1 MAARSR
7 TDLLPCPICGKTYSM
22 VTINSHVDRCLNEG
36 GESQEPAEIGVKRPG
51 DESDPPAKRSK
62 QESVSGG
69 APQTSAG
76 TFGSPTAK
84 ASAKGKVF
92 SSPQSSKT
100 PMFFQKKGT
109 TTSAGNH
116 VQNGPMVGDRSKPTK
131 EDFRPLA
138 ERVRPTCLDQYVGQ
152 TKALGAGSMLRLLVE
167 AHDIPSM
174 VLWGPPGCGKTTM
187 AQIIAKNAKQRQNSR
202 FVALSATMS
211 GVDEVRDVIK
221 VAKNEQTMFRRK
233 TILFID
239 EIHRFNKKQQ
249 DTFLPHVESGTIV
262 LIGATTENPSFSL
275 NSALL
280 SRCRVIVLEK
290 LGVEDVELILRRA
303 AHTIG
308 VCVLGEGSEQE
319 DADKEAGGPGTK
331 PPVTIQKE
339 AITTLA
345 HLCDGD
351 ARTALNGL
359 QTAVRS
365 QMATSNHGDK
375 QDTRPVVVTVE
386 HVKEGLQRSHVL
398 YDRAGEEHYNIISA
412 MHKSIRGSD
421 ANAALYWLARMLAGG
436 EDPLYVARRLIR
448 CASEDVGLADPS
460 ALVQA
465 VATYQAC
472 HSIGMPEC
480 EVILAQCVVYLARA
494 PKSVEVYT
502 AYTNAKQCVERHQG
516 PLPGVP
522 LHLRNAPTRLMKDLG
537 YGKGY
542 KYNPAYSEPVQQD
555 YLPRELLGTDFF
567 THQKTDTSYM

>member
-1 MAARSR
+1 MAARR

-22 VTINSHVDRCLNEG
+22 ATINSHVDRCLIEG
-36 GESQEPAEIGVKRPG
+36 GESQEHSETGMKRPG
-51 DESDPPAKRSK
+51 DEKVPPAKRSK
-62 QESVSGG
+62 QESSTGSRETQ
-69 APQTSAG
+69 ACL
-76 TFGSPTAK
+76 GSPVAK
-84 ASAKGKVF
+84 SSAKGRVF
-92 SSPQSSKT
+92 SSPVSTKT
-100 PMFFQKKGT
+100 PMFFQKKGP
-109 TTSAGNH
+109 TTSSGKA
-116 VQNGPMVGDRSKPTK
+116 VQNGPIVGDRSKPTK

-152 TKALGAGSMLRLLVE
+152 TKALGTGSMLRMLVE

-187 AQIIAKNAKQRQNSR
+187 ARIIAKNAKQRQNSR
-202 FVALSATMS
+202 FVSLSATMS

-249 DTFLPHVESGTIV
+249 DTFLPHVESGAII

-290 LGVEDVELILRRA
+290 LGVEDVEQILRRA
-303 AHTIG
+303 AETIG
-308 VCVLGEGSEQE
+308 VCVSGEVSEQGHS
-319 DADKEAGGPGTK
+319 DKEPEESRAG

-365 QMATSNHGDK
+365 QIATHSNHGNK
-375 QDTRPVVVTVE
+375 QDSQPVVVTVE

-465 VATYQAC
+465 MTTYQAC

-502 AYTNAKQCVERHQG
+502 AYTNAKQCVERHEG

-542 KYNPAYSEPVQQD
+542 KYNPAFSEPVQQD
-555 YLPRELLGTDFF
+555 YLPQELLGTDFF
-567 THQKTDTSYM
+567 KYQGTDTSYM

>member
-1 MAARSR
+1 MAARR
-7 TDLLPCPICGKTYSM
+7 TDLLPCPICGKTYSTA
-22 VTINSHVDRCLNEG
+22 TINSHVDRCLKEG
-36 GESQEPAEIGVKRPG
+36 EESQGHPEPGMKRPG
-51 DESDPPAKRSK
+51 DEKVPPAKRSK
-62 QESVSGG
+62 QESSTGSRGG
-69 APQTSAG
+69 QACL
-76 TFGSPTAK
+76 GSPTAK
-84 ASAKGKVF
+84 PPAKGRVF
-92 SSPQSSKT
+92 SSPVSAQTST
-100 PMFFQKKGT
+100 FFQKRGA
-109 TTSAGNH
+109 TTSSENS
-116 VQNGPMVGDRSKPTK
+116 VQNGDKSKATK

-138 ERVRPTCLDQYVGQ
+138 ERVRPASLDQYVGQ

-187 AQIIAKNAKQRQNSR
+187 ARIIAKNAKQRQNSR
-202 FVALSATMS
+202 FVSLSATMS

-249 DTFLPHVESGTIV
+249 DTFLPHVESGAIV

-290 LGVEDVELILRRA
+290 LEVEDVELILRRA
-303 AHTIG
+303 ARTIG
-308 VCVLGEGSEQE
+308 VCVSGEESEV
-319 DADKEAGGPGTK
+319 DSDKEAEEPRTG

-365 QMATSNHGDK
+365 QTATHSNHGDT
-375 QDTRPVVVTVE
+375 QPVVVTVE

-436 EDPLYVARRLIR
+436 EDVLYNSLHLI
-448 CASEDVGLADPS
+448 SGLADPS

-494 PKSVEVYT
+494 SKSVEVYV

-542 KYNPAYSEPVQQD
+542 KYNPSYSGPVDQD
-555 YLPRELLGTDFF
+555 YLPQELLGTDFF
-567 THQKTDTSYM
+567 TYQGADASYM